1 MVIFNSYVKL
11 PEGIDCNSRLCR
23 EWITRGVWQLWRLQ
37 GSSTM
42 EDMQEFQPEKGAL
55 GLSKRARNINYPLV
69 NIQKSMENH
78 HFIAG

>member
-1 MVIFNSYVKL
+1 
-11 PEGIDCNSRLCR
+11 
-23 EWITRGVWQLWRLQ
+23 
-37 GSSTM
+37 M

-69 NIQKSMENH
+69 NIQKPMENH